1 MARVFQ
7 VAALLLVGLYAVLP
21 AEEVKESPVLPGHSA
36 HGEVFN
42 EGPRQKAYLMNT
54 VSRTPFPVTTKVPLV
69 QAFVEQGVAQ
79 VHGYWYFEAE
89 RSFRQAATLD
99 PDCAIAYWG
108 MALANFKNAKRAK
121 GFLAEA
127 VERKDRAS
135 KREAMYIDALN
146 IYFNGKGNA
155 DERMKNYVKAL
166 HDISRAYPDDIEALA
181 LYGHEL
187 YQNRAKLKKSYEEVE
202 GVLQLV
208 LAREPMHPVHHYIIH
223 LWDNKDPKRAL
234 ASAAQCGQSAPGI
247 AHMWHMPGHTYSK
260 LKRYEDAVWQQE
272 ASARVDHA
280 HMMRDGVMPDQ
291 IHNFAHNNEWLIRNL
306 INIGRVDDAVAL
318 AKNMIEL
325 PRHPKYN
332 TLTKGSANF
341 GRQRLFEVLVRYELW
356 GDLLALAE
364 APYLEPTDRE
374 TEQIKR
380 LYHVGVA
387 AAQTGKLD
395 LAREALAD
403 LEKQLEAKKKAEAA
417 KKNEP
422 KKEEPKEEPK
432 KDEPKEGDP
441 KGDEPRKDEPG
452 REEPRKDEPKEQEP
466 KKEEPKPAPR
476 QQPGRPR
483 VNPEVQQLTRA
494 IAAIKGH
501 LAVGAKDYKEAI
513 KQLRAGGEDGLYIA
527 SIQAR
532 AGETDAAIKA
542 AQAYVNSRENQVQPL
557 AGLIEIFW
565 HAGKK
570 EEARKSF
577 DDLRRISGSIQFG
590 SPVFARLAPIAKE
603 LGLPEDWRVKQGPLP
618 DTGDRP
624 DLADLGPFRWQPS
637 PAPEW
642 ELLDASG
649 SPHRLR
655 DYHGKPVVVIF
666 YLGYGCLHCAEQ
678 IEAFAKV
685 TEQFRDAGIEV
696 IGISTDDLDGLK
708 VSLEKYKGGAFP
720 FPLVSN
726 AKLEVFKTYRAFD
739 DFENLPLHGTFLIDP
754 QGMVRW
760 QDTGAEPFMDAG
772 FLLTEAKRL
781 LAK

>member
-1 MARVFQ
+1 MTRVYQ
-7 VAALLLVGLYAVLP
+7 TAALLLVGLQAVLP
-21 AEEVKESPVLPGHSA
+21 AEEAKEPTVLPGHSM

-54 VSRTPFPVTTKVPLV
+54 VSRTPFPVTSKVPLV
-69 QAFVEQGVAQ
+69 QAFVEQGIAQ

-108 MALANFKNAKRAK
+108 MALANTNNAKRAK

-127 VERKDRAS
+127 IKRKDRAS

-146 IYFNGKGNA
+146 IRLNGKGNA
-155 DERMKNYVKAL
+155 DERMKESVKAL
-166 HDISRAYPDDIEALA
+166 YAITRAYPDDIEALA
-181 LYGHEL
+181 FYGHEL
-187 YQNRAKLKKSYEEVE
+187 YRNRAKLKKSYEEVE
-202 GVLQLV
+202 GVLEQVLV
-208 LAREPMHPVHHYIIH
+208 REPMHPVHHYIIH

-234 ASAAQCGQSAPGI
+234 ASAAQCGQAAPGI
-247 AHMWHMPGHTYSK
+247 AHMWHMSGHTYSK

-280 HMMRDGVMPDQ
+280 HMMRDRIMPDQ

-306 INIGRVDDAVAL
+306 IHIGRVDDAVAL
-318 AKNMIEL
+318 ARNMIEL

-332 TLTKGSANF
+332 TLAKGSANF
-341 GRQRLFEVLVRYELW
+341 GRLRMFEVLTRYELW
-356 GDLLALAE
+356 DDLLALAQT
-364 APYLEPTDRE
+364 PYLEPTDRE
-374 TEQIKR
+374 GEQIKR
-380 LYHVGVA
+380 LHYMGVA
-387 AAQTGKLD
+387 AARTGKLD
-395 LAREALAD
+395 LARDVLAD
-403 LEKQLEAKKKAEAA
+403 LEKRLDAKKKAEAD
-417 KKNEP
+417 KKD
-422 KKEEPKEEPK
+422 EPK
-432 KDEPKEGDP
+432 KDEPKKDEPKNKDEEPGKDDPREDEPGQEDPKEDDPKQEEPREGDP
-441 KGDEPRKDEPG
+441 K
-452 REEPRKDEPKEQEP
+452 
-466 KKEEPKPAPR
+466 PAPAR
-476 QQPGRPR
+476 QPARQRPR
-483 VNPEVQQLTRA
+483 ANPELQQLTKA

-501 LAVGAKDYKEAI
+501 LAVREKDYGEAI
-513 KQLRAGGEDGLYIA
+513 KLLRAGGEDGLYIA
-527 SIQAR
+527 SIQAQD
-532 AGETDAAIKA
+532 GYTDMALMLART
-542 AQAYVNSRENQVQPL
+542 YVKSRENQVQPL
-557 AGLIEIFW
+557 AGLIEMLW
-565 HAGKK
+565 QAGEK
-570 EEARKSF
+570 EEARKCF

-603 LGLPEDWRVKQGPLP
+603 LGLPEDWRVKQEPLP

-649 SPHRLR
+649 SPHRLK
-655 DYHGKPVVVIF
+655 DYHGKPVIVIF

-685 TEQFRDAGIEV
+685 ADQFRNAGIEI

-708 VSLEKYKGGAFP
+708 VSLERYKGGAFP

-726 AKLEVFKTYRAFD
+726 ARLDVFKTYRAFD
-739 DFENLPLHGTFLIDP
+739 DFENLPLHGTFLIDS

-772 FLLTEAKRL
+772 FLLAEAKRL